1 MAKIYKIFFLF
12 FFFSFV
18 GLSQISK
25 IHYIPP
31 LTSND
36 RQQGG
41 AGSIPYDQHIY
52 LSTPS
57 TSNVNVT
64 ITIVSTGQQIT
75 YNDLRNDNPISY
87 QFADSGAPVNG
98 ALFVDSDN
106 TGGSTTLNA
115 GLVVEADCPVY
126 AAIRYNAGAQA
137 GALVS
142 KGDASLGTHFRTGMM
157 TTGSQTTENTGQYG
171 DGSNNLNFI
180 SVMATQDNTKVRID
194 LPNANNNLEIENY
207 NYNGNA
213 IVHTLNKHQ
222 SMIIAADARES
233 ANEGSNRFAL
243 ILSLIHI

>member
-137 GALVS
+137 GALV
-142 KGDASLGTHFRTGMM
+142 
-157 TTGSQTTENTGQYG
+157 
-171 DGSNNLNFI
+171 
-180 SVMATQDNTKVRID
+180 
-194 LPNANNNLEIENY
+194 
-207 NYNGNA
+207 
-213 IVHTLNKHQ
+213 
-222 SMIIAADARES
+222 
-233 ANEGSNRFAL
+233 
-243 ILSLIHI
+243 LSLIHI